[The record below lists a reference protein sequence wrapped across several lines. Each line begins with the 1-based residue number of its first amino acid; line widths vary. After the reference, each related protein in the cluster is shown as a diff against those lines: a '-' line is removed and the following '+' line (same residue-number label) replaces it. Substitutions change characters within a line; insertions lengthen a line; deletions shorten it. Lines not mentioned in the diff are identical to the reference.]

1 MVEADSSPDL
11 EVEEQGWELRN
22 DVVGDRI
29 EVGRLVVEVDGVVG
43 LVLGVAFRLLWVASC
58 QPGLVV
64 FHIEKDL
71 PRRLTSQPR
80 L

>member
-1 MVEADSSPDL
+1 MVEADSSSDL
-11 EVEEQGWELRN
+11 EVEERGWELRN

-29 EVGRLVVEVDGVVG
+29 EVGWLLVEVDGVVG
-43 LVLGVAFRLLWVASC
+43 LVLGVVFRLLLVAFC

-64 FHIEKDL
+64 FHNEKDL
-71 PRRLTSQPR
+71 PRRQTSQPR